1 MVDIGLEFENALRKV
16 VREGKDFERFADV
29 VRGIMPSHLENN
41 REDVEKILRDL
52 AKAMKNWPEWP
63 E

>member
-1 MVDIGLEFENALRKV
+1 MDIGLEFEEALRYV
-16 VREGKDFERFADV
+16 VREGKDFYRFADV
-29 VRGIMPSHLENN
+29 VRGIMPSRLENN

-52 AKAMKNWPEWP
+52 AQAMKNWPEWP